1 MFGKINGH
9 MNPEAG
15 NATPVAFTSQDA
27 YWYSVYTGLICGP
40 VRWFKYAWIMNRAY
54 AMTNELAGKCVA
66 TAVSPLTK
74 NNEREFKKYRNDND
88 AMEE

>member
-1 MFGKINGH
+1 
-9 MNPEAG
+9 
-15 NATPVAFTSQDA
+15 
-27 YWYSVYTGLICGP
+27 
-40 VRWFKYAWIMNRAY
+40 MNRAY
-54 AMTNELAGKCVA
+54 TMTNELAGKCVA